1 MASLKSLRSRV
12 VRVLADAGIGLSV
25 FLGAALIVAL
35 LGGALYGLTNG
46 PTWARLAI
54 GIPIVLT
61 LLAVAGRSYRNG
73 GF

>member
-1 MASLKSLRSRV
+1 MASLKSLRSHV
-12 VRVLADAGIGLSV
+12 VRALADAGIGLSV

-35 LGGALYGLTNG
+35 LGGALYCLASG
-46 PTWARLAI
+46 PTWARLAV
-54 GIPIVLT
+54 GIPIVLA